1 MYSDQDTLAGGF
13 PHSEIRGSK
22 LTRSSPRLIAACH
35 VLHRLSMPRHPPNA
49 LMMLD
54 LSVPRAGTIP
64 PLALNRSLLDR
75 PARNCLT
82 TYSAFELTRRD
93 TPEHPKSA
101 VWDETIPA

>member
-54 LSVPRAGTIP
+54 FSVPRAGTIP
-64 PLALNRSLLDR
+64 PLALPDLNSPGKELPDDTQLLKL
-75 PARNCLT
+75 A
-82 TYSAFELTRRD
+82 
-93 TPEHPKSA
+93 
-101 VWDETIPA
+101 